1 MWYNDYVL
9 LREEIKNMSILL
21 DNMKKKLNEN
31 QFEVATHTTGPAV
44 VMAGAGSGKTQTLVD
59 RVAYLHEVDPFASV
73 LMVTFTKKAA
83 DEMHDRVLSSV
94 DMPENKFWHVR
105 FIVFVLIY

>member
-1 MWYNDYVL
+1 MWYNSYKI
-9 LREEIKNMSILL
+9 LRKGNEKNMSTLL

-83 DEMHDRVLSSV
+83 DEMHDRVLASV
-94 DMPENKFWHVR
+94 NMPENKF
-105 FIVFVLIY
+105 LG

>member
-44 VMAGAGSGKTQTLVD
+44 VMAGERHRHLLTVLHIYMKLTL
-59 RVAYLHEVDPFASV
+59 LQ
-73 LMVTFTKKAA
+73 
-83 DEMHDRVLSSV
+83 
-94 DMPENKFWHVR
+94 
-105 FIVFVLIY
+105 VFLW